1 LRHRVSD
8 AEGAL
13 AAGAAAWT
21 MSGRGA
27 RHPRA
32 HTRSG
37 TGGTSACRACEVLG
51 AVTGRTEC
59 GSSEGKVTDSGV
71 SAEDLSGRRD
81 GERAGHWDAVYGRSA
96 EDAVSWFEAEPT
108 FSLELLDR
116 LGVALTDPV
125 VDIGAGASRLVDA
138 LLGRGFSDV
147 TVLDVSDVGLAK
159 ARRRLGERAE
169 QVRWVVADLLSWR
182 PVQRYQVWHDRAVF
196 HFLTDPADQ
205 ARYREVFD
213 AALEPGAEVVIG
225 TFAADGPDRCS
236 GLPTCRYSPEQ
247 LSAVLGASIEPVCSR
262 RELHRTPSDA
272 VQPFTWLAAR
282 HR

>member
-1 LRHRVSD
+1 MERPR
-8 AEGAL
+8 
-13 AAGAAAWT
+13 GAAPTSAHEVWHGRYLGL
-21 MSGRGA
+21 SRVRGA
-27 RHPRA
+27 WRCNR
-32 HTRSG
+32 
-37 TGGTSACRACEVLG
+37 V
-51 AVTGRTEC
+51 RTEC
-59 GSSEGKVTDSGV
+59 GSSEGKVTDGGV
-71 SAEDLSGRRD
+71 SAEDLSGRQD
-81 GERAGHWDAVYGRSA
+81 GGRAGHWDAVYGRSA

-125 VDIGAGASRLVDA
+125 VAIGAGASRLVDA

-196 HFLTDPADQ
+196 HFLIDPADQ

-213 AALEPGAEVVIG
+213 AALEPGAAVVIG

-236 GLPTCRYSPEQ
+236 GLPTSRYSPEQ
-247 LSAVLGASIEPVCSR
+247 LSAVVARRGACRCR
-262 RELHRTPSDA
+262 RR
-272 VQPFTWLAAR
+272 
-282 HR
+282 